1 MSPFPFLKV
10 SSFLSSIFSFFP
22 SFLDP
27 HFTKLCSGR
36 KYNSSLYIW
45 YMELNSLGK
54 YVQIFKIET
63 KIWKWYVWKL
73 YYLDMSYHGWLGHI
87 KFWVGCRLCP
97 LDSINNVKCN
107 VQRHLTWFHGIWHVV
122 RIELQSMIPWR
133 FCVWWNV
140 GTLLDMLTFNWQW
153 GPFLNGPLLA
163 TRGGGGVKFAHHIQT
178 LILLLM
184 KRVSLA
190 WVFICIMGE
199 VAKQGVFLIATCLP
213 WLLFFMLNL
222 TRVIL

>member
-22 SFLDP
+22 SFLIDP

-122 RIELQSMIPWR
+122 RIELQSMIHGGFVCDGMWAPFWI
-133 FCVWWNV
+133 CWLSIDNGDHSWMAHCWLHEEEEGWN
-140 GTLLDMLTFNWQW
+140 
-153 GPFLNGPLLA
+153 
-163 TRGGGGVKFAHHIQT
+163 
-178 LILLLM
+178 
-184 KRVSLA
+184 
-190 WVFICIMGE
+190 
-199 VAKQGVFLIATCLP
+199 LP
-213 WLLFFMLNL
+213 IIFKL
-222 TRVIL
+222 